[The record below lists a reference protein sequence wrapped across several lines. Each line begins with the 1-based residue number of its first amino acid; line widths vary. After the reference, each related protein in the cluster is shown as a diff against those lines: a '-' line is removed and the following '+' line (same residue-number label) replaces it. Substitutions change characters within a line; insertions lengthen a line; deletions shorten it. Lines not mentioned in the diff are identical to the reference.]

1 MTLMELKIGT
11 ESLAWENFSLFE
23 IKGSWKAKIFVMMM
37 SSSLRLFSFNQTIPN
52 GTLTP
57 AKALVSD
64 MECSFGSFVTAK
76 LQHTEDQAYK

>member
-1 MTLMELKIGT
+1 
-11 ESLAWENFSLFE
+11 
-23 IKGSWKAKIFVMMM
+23 MM